1 MSEEFKSFEAS
12 GWAARAD
19 SYDELMGVV
28 TARFVEPLLD
38 AAGVQAGMRLLDVAC
53 GPGTLAAQAAARG
66 AEPVGIDLADG
77 MLALARERHPE
88 LRFVRGDVEQLPF
101 DDASFDAVTAG
112 FLLHH
117 APAPARAAA
126 QLARVLTPGGRLAAT
141 VWERPERMRLLG
153 LVNDAMVHAGADPAA
168 GLPDGPRAFGFAEPA
183 GLTALL
189 TGAGFEAV
197 DVHPIR
203 FAHRAATADELWDGL
218 RGGTVRT
225 AEQLDGL
232 PASVRERVRAAFT
245 ELAEAHRGAD
255 GVLEIPVAALLASGR
270 RRYSGSTRGCS
281 SVG

>member
-28 TARFVEPLLD
+28 TARFVDPLLD
-38 AAGVQAGMRLLDVAC
+38 AAGVQAGTRLLDVAC
-53 GPGTLAAQAAARG
+53 GPGTLAARAATRG

-77 MLALARERHPE
+77 MLALARARHPE
-88 LRFVRGDVEQLPF
+88 LQFVRGDVEQLPF

-126 QLARVLTPGGRLAAT
+126 QLARVLIPGGRLAAT

-153 LVNDAMVHAGADPAA
+153 LVNDAMVRAGADPAA
-168 GLPDGPRAFGFAEPA
+168 GLPDGPRAFGVAEPA

-197 DVHPIR
+197 DVRTIR
-203 FAHRAATADELWDGL
+203 FAHRAASADELWDGL

-232 PASVRERVRAAFT
+232 PAPLRAQVRAAFT
-245 ELAEAHRGAD
+245 ELAEAHRGAH
-255 GVLEIPVAALLASGR
+255 GTLEIPVAALLASGR
-270 RRYSGSTRGCS
+270 RRYSELDTRL
-281 SVG
+281 